1 MCEFL
6 KECSAY
12 FTCLSTF
19 FCAVSGALRPLSIGF
34 PLFLQSAKACI
45 ATSTV
50 YTARKKF
57 HYESPNWGY
66 MRLYCSV
73 ITLFVPSSFLLICTE
88 DIRIPIHHFI
98 NQGHFSILF
107 SLMWKLVL
115 IFDLISVGRAKWLIS
130 VKYCGTIGSSGV
142 LSFCTSKVCTDAMKN
157 HSLFI
162 LLILLFP
169 SPFLNIIHCEF
180 LWIRCGNF
188 TQCR

>member
-6 KECSAY
+6 KECPAY
-12 FTCLSTF
+12 FTCLTKSF
-19 FCAVSGALRPLSIGF
+19 SAVSGALRPLSVGF

-45 ATSTV
+45 TMSAVHTT
-50 YTARKKF
+50 RKNF

-73 ITLFVPSSFLLICTE
+73 ITLFVPSSFLLICME
-88 DIRIPIHHFI
+88 DIRIPIHLFI

-115 IFDLISVGRAKWLIS
+115 IFDLISVDRARWLIS
-130 VKYCGTIGSSGV
+130 VKYCGTIGSNGV
-142 LSFCTSKVCTDAMKN
+142 LSFCTSNVCTNGMKN
-157 HSLFI
+157 HSLVF

-169 SPFLNIIHCEF
+169 SPF
-180 LWIRCGNF
+180 
-188 TQCR
+188 